1 MTCSKNLF
9 EHLKFCYQTKTN
21 KEMSQHDFKFFSK
34 NDLKFCKSNDFFL
47 KKEKTKY
54 FLFIFIFH
62 ICEKFKKKE
71 KKNIMACAFECFQ
84 SHCQILNLFLRESIF
99 IFSFVVM
106 DW

>member
-21 KEMSQHDFKFFSK
+21 KEMSQH
-34 NDLKFCKSNDFFL
+34 DLKFCKSNDFFL

-62 ICEKFKKKE
+62 ICAKFQNKE

-99 IFSFVVM
+99 HI
-106 DW
+106 